1 MRAAAGWSRVLPRGR
16 CATTTSWS
24 RATTAALISS
34 VQPIVFCLGGAP
46 IAFHPSPPYLT
57 WELSWA
63 SARPQW
69 RFDDVGCLCP
79 AICRLCDHPPRQET
93 VRADRRAG
101 PVLRRRAAD
110 RHAVLRVGKLCH
122 VAGGFLRRRLRHPAC
137 EDKAP
142 RTPAPAAQGG
152 SRASARHGRAGPARA
167 DR

>member
-1 MRAAAGWSRVLPRGR
+1 MRAAAGWSRVLPRGC

-24 RATTAALISS
+24 RATTAAPISS
-34 VQPIVFCLGGAP
+34 AQPIVFCLGGAP

-63 SARPQW
+63 VRPATMEIS
-69 RFDDVGCLCP
+69 DVGCLCP

-101 PVLRRRAAD
+101 IVLRRRTAD
-110 RHAVLRVGKLCH
+110 RHAVLCVGKLCH
-122 VAGGFLRRRLRHPAC
+122 VAGGLLGRCLRHPAC